1 MKSLNK
7 QFYPNIQ
14 KVNFDSFFHIYIVCI
29 YITKKDEESKN
40 RCCDGVAPYGVQ
52 SYL

>member
-40 RCCDGVAPYGVQ
+40 RRCDGVNVR
-52 SYL
+52 